1 MLLTLDVGNT
11 NTVLGFFRGA
21 ELVAHWRLTTARDQ
35 TVDEY
40 GILTRELFT
49 LAGIDPASVNGVIIS
64 SVVPPLNSTL
74 EEMSERYF
82 HVKALFIEPGVK
94 TGMPVLYDNPQ
105 EVGADRIVNSVA
117 AFSKYGGPCIVVDF
131 GTAINFDV
139 VSARGEYMGGVLAPG
154 IGISAEALFSRAAR
168 LFRVE
173 IKDPGKIIG
182 TNTMQS
188 LQSGLYYGYADM
200 VDGIVD
206 AHQGSG
212 RREGARDRHRR
223 TGAADRPRIAAYRN
237 HRRVSDARRTAH
249 RLGTKSCGKAYPR
262 GRAGKNAGS
271 HCRVAKAESASLETL
286 PKR

>member
-11 NTVLGFFRGA
+11 NTVLGLFRGA

-49 LAGIDPASVNGVIIS
+49 LSGIDPASVSGVIIS

-117 AFSKYGGPCIVVDF
+117 AFAKYGGPLIVVDF

-182 TNTMQS
+182 TNTVAS
-188 LQSGLYYGYADM
+188 LQSGLYYGYIDL
-200 VDGIVD
+200 VDGILTRMKAVL
-206 AHQGSG
+206 
-212 RREGARDRHRR
+212 GAETKVVA
-223 TGAADRPRIAAYRN
+223 TG
-237 HRRVSDARRTAH
+237 
-249 RLGTKSCGKAYPR
+249 GQ
-262 GRAGKNAGS
+262 
-271 HCRVAKAESASLETL
+271 ASLL
-286 PKR
+286 A